1 MRRVVSLLA
10 LLGVL
15 LLVGGGVPAYAVAR
29 VTPLPVGTDVDYQLG
44 GARAVPAHVGIVVR
58 DRRERPLSGTYGVCY
73 VNAFQTQPDEQSFW
87 RRHPGLVLRK
97 GGRPVVDSAWGE
109 QLLDL
114 RTSAKRAALAG
125 IVGTWLRGCAR
136 SGYAA
141 AELDNLDSFTR
152 SRGLLSARQAI
163 AYARLLVARA
173 HAEGLAVGQKNW
185 ASWDGRSVGFDF
197 AVAEECGRYR
207 ECADYTRH
215 YGRRVLA
222 VEYRAS
228 DFEWTCSRYGG
239 QLAVVLRDVDLTP
252 GGVRRWC

>member
-1 MRRVVSLLA
+1 MRRRLSLLA

-15 LLVGGGVPAYAVAR
+15 LLVAGGAPAYAVPR

-44 GARAVPAHVGIVVR
+44 GATGVPAHVGIVVR
-58 DRRERPLSGTYGVCY
+58 DRGERPLRGTYGVCY
-73 VNAFQTQPDEQSFW
+73 VNAFQTQPDEQAFW
-87 RRHPGLVLRK
+87 RTHPRLVLRK

-114 RTSAKRAALAG
+114 RTRAKRAALAR
-125 IVGTWLRGCAR
+125 IVGSWLHGCAR
-136 SGYAA
+136 AGYAA

-152 SRGLLSARQAI
+152 SRGLLTSRQAI

-185 ASWDGRSVGFDF
+185 ATWDGRTVGFDF

-207 ECADYTRH
+207 ECADYVRH

-222 VEYRAS
+222 VEYRAT
-228 DFEWTCSRYGG
+228 DFDWTCAHFGAS
-239 QLAVVLRDVDLTP
+239 LAVELRDLDLTP